1 MVVMG
6 NTSRV
11 GELPTSAPTQTANR
25 SPRSATSSTR
35 RSSLPGKG
43 RRRRGLGRATARSNV
58 MLAAPACLFLLVFAA
73 YPIVITVV
81 NSFRNVTVLGLVTG
95 NLPFV
100 ALENYTAIMTEPR
113 FLQSAWLALVFTVAS
128 VSVQFLIG
136 FGMALLLNGRFRG
149 RGVLAG
155 LLMIPWVL
163 PVVVVAA
170 TFKWMFQSGNGL
182 VNTVLRW
189 INPELAIGWL
199 EQATPAMIAIIIAN
213 IWFGFPFAMTN
224 LLAALQTVPTT
235 VLEAATVD
243 GANRFQRFWSVVL
256 PMIRG
261 PIAILLTLQLI
272 YTFNVFELILV
283 MTGGGPAG
291 STSVITYYAYQLGF
305 EFFDLGPASAV
316 TVLMLIFLGL
326 LSALYIR
333 LSLRL
338 EFRR

>member
-1 MVVMG
+1 
-6 NTSRV
+6 
-11 GELPTSAPTQTANR
+11 L
-25 SPRSATSSTR
+25 
-35 RSSLPGKG
+35 L
-43 RRRRGLGRATARSNV
+43 
-58 MLAAPACLFLLVFAA
+58 LAAPAIVFLLVFAA
-73 YPIVITVV
+73 YPIVVTVV
-81 NSFRNVTVLGLVTG
+81 NSFRHVTVIGLVTG

-100 ALENYTAIMTEPR
+100 ALENYVAVTTEPR
-113 FLQSAWLALVFTVAS
+113 FVQAAWLALVFTVAS

-136 FGMALLLNGRFRG
+136 LGMALLLNHRFRG
-149 RGVLAG
+149 RAALAG
-155 LLMIPWVL
+155 ILMIPWVL
-163 PVVVVAA
+163 PIVVVAA

-182 VNTVLRW
+182 VNTVLRS
-189 INPELAIGWL
+189 ISPDLAVGWL

-213 IWFGFPFAMTN
+213 IWLGFPFAMSN
-224 LLAALQTVPTT
+224 LLAALQTVPVA

-283 MTGGGPAG
+283 MTGGGPAA

-333 LSLRL
+333 LSLRS

>member
-1 MVVMG
+1 MG
-6 NTSRV
+6 DSPSGV
-11 GELPTSAPTQTANR
+11 AELRTDPANATGQGLADAASQEGRPPTGT
-25 SPRSATSSTR
+25 
-35 RSSLPGKG
+35 G
-43 RRRRGLGRATARSNV
+43 RPVRRRGSATNRSHLL
-58 MLAAPACLFLLVFAA
+58 LAAPACLFLLVFAA

-81 NSFRNVTVLGLVTG
+81 NSFRHITVLGLVTG

-100 ALENYTAIMTEPR
+100 AFDNYVAVVFEPR
-113 FLQSAWLALVFTVAS
+113 FQQSAWLALVFTVAS
-128 VSVQFLIG
+128 VSVQFLLG
-136 FGMALLLNGRFRG
+136 LGMALLLNGRFRG
-149 RGVLAG
+149 RAALAG
-155 LLMIPWVL
+155 ILMIPWVL
-163 PVVVVAA
+163 PVVVIAA

-182 VNTVLRW
+182 VNTVLRA
-189 INPELAIGWL
+189 INPDLAVGWL
-199 EQATPAMIAIIIAN
+199 EQATPAMVAIIIAN
-213 IWFGFPFAMTN
+213 IWFGFPFAMSN
-224 LLAALQTVPTT
+224 LLAALQTVPTA

-243 GANRFQRFWSVVL
+243 GATRLQRFWSVVL